1 MLEELS
7 AKLQEEKRSAD
18 EQISTL
24 SVKLTTAQ
32 EEIDVQNVSKL
43 SVKKC
48 YYNYCV
54 IVFVCNAV
62 LKYKEGSL
70 DLKLEIG
77 KLLTD
82 LEQSQEE
89 MKVYEREKTD
99 LVTAKLS

>member
-1 MLEELS
+1 MLDELS
-7 AKLQEEKRSAD
+7 AKFQEEKRSAD
-18 EQISTL
+18 EQICTS
-24 SVKLTTAQ
+24 SAKLTIAQ

-43 SVKKC
+43 SVKNC
-48 YYNYCV
+48 YY

-77 KLLTD
+77 KLLAD